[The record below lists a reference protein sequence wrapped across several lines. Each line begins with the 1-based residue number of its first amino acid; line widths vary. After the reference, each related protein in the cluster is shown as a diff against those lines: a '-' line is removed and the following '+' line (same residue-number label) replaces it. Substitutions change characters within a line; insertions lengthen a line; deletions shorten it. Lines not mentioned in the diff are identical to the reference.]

1 VATNVLGKSGRAMLE
16 DIITGE
22 DNPEH
27 LASLALGH
35 LRVKIPQ
42 LRLALEGKIRFHHRF
57 LLRRL
62 LDQIQFVE
70 QEIALLDERLEDIGR
85 RRPDLAQ
92 AVARWDT
99 IPGIDRVA
107 AWAFLAEV
115 GDNMGQFPTAEH
127 LASWAALCP
136 GNHES
141 AGKRLQLAQHAHAR
155 LAMVD
160 RAELVQVQQFR
171 QLVGVDTITF
181 VSVFEQ
187 SILSRI
193 AHHQLGHMRLQQ
205 IVQPRRPSSFF
216 EGDR

>member
-1 VATNVLGKSGRAMLE
+1 MLE

-27 LASLALGH
+27 LASLARGH

-42 LRLALEGKIRFHHRF
+42 LRLALEGKIRSHHRF

-92 AVARWDT
+92 AVARWDS

-107 AWAFLAEV
+107 AWALLAEI
-115 GDNMGQFPTAEH
+115 GDNMGQFPTADH

-141 AGKRLQLAQHAHAR
+141 AGKHLRGTTRQASPWLCRMACQCALGCRANQEHLLILAVQTLSGKTRQEKSHHRGGAYHHSHWLSLAEKPEQL
-155 LAMVD
+155 
-160 RAELVQVQQFR
+160 
-171 QLVGVDTITF
+171 
-181 VSVFEQ
+181 
-187 SILSRI
+187 
-193 AHHQLGHMRLQQ
+193 
-205 IVQPRRPSSFF
+205 
-216 EGDR
+216 